1 MSLIF
6 YPEEVTPD
14 SSPAIDPADVSA
26 PVFRGLAHE
35 MYAAPA
41 RAAVGVGRA
50 LSLAAGAVNV
60 PIDAMFGTRLQE
72 DAFAAVDVLGGYRE
86 KLTLGRDEIGVA
98 SRIIGGAGEFMTT
111 LAASGFNPAPAI
123 AAQELNTA
131 ADLAGQG
138 VDPMLAVGAGVTE
151 AAGTALAF
159 HIPGMGATA
168 LQRIALGVTGNVG
181 VGVGGRGAV
190 AALLGA
196 GGAPDA
202 ARQFSAWNGEALAA
216 DALMGAVFGGVQH
229 FTAPDAPA
237 TRVPTE
243 VADAV
248 TSVADHAHRVVGTAP
263 GRPLDGMALEEHARA
278 LDDAVV
284 AMMRDEP
291 VTAQV
296 REGAFEQDPRA
307 EGIAAERQAAADEE
321 LAAPWAD
328 ADALDVFAPK
338 PAPVVAAAPPAAV
351 AATGGGDAMPA
362 ARPVG
367 PVPSPYTLKVS
378 DAETEGLSGWRP
390 RPGQKGVVYS
400 IVEGDKPIGFLDVSI
415 SPDGAA
421 RIEDIVANAGRGR
434 IGLAGVRSLLRAL
447 RENHPEITSI
457 NGERVSGIRRGGQHG
472 SAGSGVEVS
481 IPLRA
486 QFPDVKPKVIKE
498 ARTRAEAA
506 AARHAA
512 EARID
517 PVRDDLLAAIA
528 KEGGIS
534 REAAQAAGIDPAE
547 FNRRGWRIAKVFTG
561 KGLSLEAM
569 AERLAARGYPVTDA
583 NGYGENPML
592 DALDRSLRGETVK
605 APDGMEADIAA
616 AAAERDA
623 MQAHEAPL
631 LADHEYAGLDSPN
644 QQRLLDAAVRAQD
657 AGVPLDDIQ
666 TITELGGANGYDTAE
681 IIRLLDEE
689 TGQRGRATRG
699 GAAASEGAAVDTG
712 GGRADAG
719 PSAESA
725 DGQPVKSIEAAPT
738 FAGLDDLIAKYP
750 DLTLTDEAGNE
761 ISARDMMAAAAE
773 EVKAARELKP
783 GIDALVAC
791 TLQYIG
797 EAV

>member
-6 YPEEVTPD
+6 YPDEVTPD
-14 SSPAIDPADVSA
+14 SSPAIDPAEVSA
-26 PVFRGLAHE
+26 PAFRGLAHE

-50 LSLAAGAVNV
+50 LSLAAGAVDV
-60 PIDAMFGTRLQE
+60 PIDAMFGSRLQD

-168 LQRIALGVTGNVG
+168 LQRIALGVAGNVG

-190 AALLGA
+190 AALLDA

-216 DALMGAVFGGVQH
+216 DALMGAVFGGVHH

-237 TRVPTE
+237 PRVPTE

-248 TSVADHAHRVVGTAP
+248 TSIADHAHRVVGTAP

-278 LDDAVV
+278 LDKAVV

-291 VTAQV
+291 VTARV
-296 REGAFEQDPRA
+296 RDGAFEPDPRA
-307 EGIAAERQAAADEE
+307 EAIAVERQAATDEE
-321 LAAPWAD
+321 LAAPLAD
-328 ADALDVFAPK
+328 VAALDVFAPK
-338 PAPVVAAAPPAAV
+338 PAPVVAGASPTAV
-351 AATGGGDAMPA
+351 VATGGGD
-362 ARPVG
+362 V
-367 PVPSPYTLKVS
+367 
-378 DAETEGLSGWRP
+378 
-390 RPGQKGVVYS
+390 
-400 IVEGDKPIGFLDVSI
+400 
-415 SPDGAA
+415 AA
-421 RIEDIVANAGRGR
+421 RIAI
-434 IGLAGVRSLLRAL
+434 
-447 RENHPEITSI
+447 PEP
-457 NGERVSGIRRGGQHG
+457 
-472 SAGSGVEVS
+472 A
-481 IPLRA
+481 
-486 QFPDVKPKVIKE
+486 PKVIKE
-498 ARTRAEAA
+498 TRTRAEAA
-506 AARHAA
+506 AARHAT

-547 FNRRGWRIAKVFTG
+547 FTRRGWRIKRVFTG
-561 KGLSLEAM
+561 KGLGLEAM

-583 NGYGENPML
+583 GGYGENPML

-605 APDGMEADIAA
+605 APEGMEADIAQT
-616 AAAERDA
+616 AAERDA
-623 MQAHEAPL
+623 EQAHAPE
-631 LADHEYAGLDSPN
+631 LADQEYDGLDTPG
-644 QQRLLDAAVRAQD
+644 QQQILDAAARAVR

-666 TITELGGANGYDTAE
+666 TITELGSANGYDTAE

-689 TGQRGRATRG
+689 AGQRGRGAGG
-699 GAAASEGAAVDTG
+699 GAAAPEGAAVDAG
-712 GGRADAG
+712 GSRADAG
-719 PSAESA
+719 PGAEIA
-725 DGQPVKSIEAAPT
+725 DGQPVKPIDASPT

-791 TLQYIG
+791 TLQHIG

>member
-1 MSLIF
+1 MTKIIDVWTDGACSGNPGPGGWAYILRH
-6 YPEEVTPD
+6 
-14 SSPAIDPADVSA
+14 PAT
-26 PVFRGLAHE
+26 
-35 MYAAPA
+35 
-41 RAAVGVGRA
+41 
-50 LSLAAGAVNV
+50 
-60 PIDAMFGTRLQE
+60 GT
-72 DAFAAVDVLGGYRE
+72 E
-86 KLTLGRDEIGVA
+86 KEG
-98 SRIIGGAGEFMTT
+98 S
-111 LAASGFNPAPAI
+111 
-123 AAQELNTA
+123 
-131 ADLAGQG
+131 
-138 VDPMLAVGAGVTE
+138 
-151 AAGTALAF
+151 
-159 HIPGMGATA
+159 
-168 LQRIALGVTGNVG
+168 
-181 VGVGGRGAV
+181 
-190 AALLGA
+190 
-196 GGAPDA
+196 
-202 ARQFSAWNGEALAA
+202 
-216 DALMGAVFGGVQH
+216 GGVSHTTNNQMEL
-229 FTAPDAPA
+229 T
-237 TRVPTE
+237 
-243 VADAV
+243 
-248 TSVADHAHRVVGTAP
+248 G
-263 GRPLDGMALEEHARA
+263 ALRA
-278 LDDAVV
+278 LDRL
-284 AMMRDEP
+284 RDTPGDIEMFTDS
-291 VTAQV
+291 VYV
-296 REGAFEQDPRA
+296 IK
-307 EGIAAERQAAADEE
+307 GITQ
-321 LAAPWAD
+321 WIW
-328 ADALDVFAPK
+328 
-338 PAPVVAAAPPAAV
+338 
-351 AATGGGDAMPA
+351 
-362 ARPVG
+362 
-367 PVPSPYTLKVS
+367 
-378 DAETEGLSGWRP
+378 GWRKN
-390 RPGQKGVVYS
+390 GWKTA
-400 IVEGDKPIGFLDVSI
+400 DKKPVKNDDLW
-415 SPDGAA
+415 
-421 RIEDIVANAGRGR
+421 
-434 IGLAGVRSLLRAL
+434 RAL
-447 RENHPEITSI
+447 
-457 NGERVSGIRRGGQHG
+457 
-472 SAGSGVEVS
+472 
-481 IPLRA
+481 
-486 QFPDVKPKVIKE
+486 
-498 ARTRAEAA
+498 EAA

>member
-328 ADALDVFAPK
+328 ADALDVFA
-338 PAPVVAAAPPAAV
+338 
-351 AATGGGDAMPA
+351 
-362 ARPVG
+362 
-367 PVPSPYTLKVS
+367 
-378 DAETEGLSGWRP
+378 
-390 RPGQKGVVYS
+390 
-400 IVEGDKPIGFLDVSI
+400 
-415 SPDGAA
+415 
-421 RIEDIVANAGRGR
+421 
-434 IGLAGVRSLLRAL
+434 
-447 RENHPEITSI
+447 NHPEITSI

-569 AERLAARGYPVTDA
+569 SERLAARGYPVTDA
-583 NGYGENPML
+583 GGYGENPML

-605 APDGMEADIAA
+605 APEGMEADIAQT
-616 AAAERDA
+616 AAERDA
-623 MQAHEAPL
+623 KQAHMPE
-631 LADHEYAGLDSPN
+631 LADQEYAGLDTPG
-644 QQRLLDAAVRAQD
+644 QQQLLDAAARAVK

>member
-421 RIEDIVANAGRGR
+421 RIEDIVADAGRGR
-434 IGLAGVRSLLRAL
+434 VGLAGVRALLRQL
-447 RENHPEITSI
+447 REKHPEITSI

-481 IPLRA
+481 VPLRA
-486 QFPDVKPKVIKE
+486 QFPDIKPKVVKE

-506 AARHAA
+506 AAR
-512 EARID
+512 AR
-517 PVRDDLLAAIA
+517 
-528 KEGGIS
+528 
-534 REAAQAAGIDPAE
+534 
-547 FNRRGWRIAKVFTG
+547 
-561 KGLSLEAM
+561 
-569 AERLAARGYPVTDA
+569 
-583 NGYGENPML
+583 
-592 DALDRSLRGETVK
+592 
-605 APDGMEADIAA
+605 
-616 AAAERDA
+616 
-623 MQAHEAPL
+623 
-631 LADHEYAGLDSPN
+631 
-644 QQRLLDAAVRAQD
+644 D